1 MIILQK
7 LKIPRN
13 HSGITKTLRLPE
25 NLVNDIQIL
34 ADLKNISFN
43 KAVIELLDFSLK
55 NLDDNDEKL
64 IENFAKFEK
73 YALGQ
78 EPEWVNAKRKADFI
92 ALQNRPKEWT
102 LAEDTALKSMVA
114 LPREEVA
121 RRLGRT
127 ICAVTNRYRKLR
139 RREKLC

>member
-1 MIILQK
+1 MVIILQK

-25 NLVNDIQIL
+25 NLVDDIQIL

-64 IENFAKFEK
+64 IEKKRKDFEK
-73 YALGQ
+73 DL
-78 EPEWVNAKRKADFI
+78 
-92 ALQNRPKEWT
+92 
-102 LAEDTALKSMVA
+102 
-114 LPREEVA
+114 
-121 RRLGRT
+121 
-127 ICAVTNRYRKLR
+127 
-139 RREKLC
+139 

>member
-1 MIILQK
+1 MQK

-55 NLDDNDEKL
+55 NLDDNDEEL
-64 IENFAKFEK
+64 IEKKRKEFEK
-73 YALGQ
+73 DL
-78 EPEWVNAKRKADFI
+78 
-92 ALQNRPKEWT
+92 
-102 LAEDTALKSMVA
+102 
-114 LPREEVA
+114 
-121 RRLGRT
+121 
-127 ICAVTNRYRKLR
+127 
-139 RREKLC
+139 

>member
-1 MIILQK
+1 MQK

-43 KAVIELLDFSLK
+43 RAVIELLDFSLK

-64 IENFAKFEK
+64 IE
-73 YALGQ
+73 Q
-78 EPEWVNAKRKADFI
+78 KRKEI
-92 ALQNRPKEWT
+92 N
-102 LAEDTALKSMVA
+102 
-114 LPREEVA
+114 
-121 RRLGRT
+121 
-127 ICAVTNRYRKLR
+127 
-139 RREKLC
+139 

>member
-1 MIILQK
+1 MQK

-64 IENFAKFEK
+64 IEKKRKDFEK
-73 YALGQ
+73 DL
-78 EPEWVNAKRKADFI
+78 
-92 ALQNRPKEWT
+92 
-102 LAEDTALKSMVA
+102 
-114 LPREEVA
+114 
-121 RRLGRT
+121 
-127 ICAVTNRYRKLR
+127 
-139 RREKLC
+139 